1 MRAALVLIALLL
13 ASPAAAQETQMV
25 PVTVDGET
33 VREYMPPAG
42 VDGHQIVTRP
52 GLWTPALEAYLKRQ
66 GLPFSPAPP

>member
-1 MRAALVLIALLL
+1 MSTARPADRERVLIGGAGTFL
-13 ASPAAAQETQMV
+13 
-25 PVTVDGET
+25 
-33 VREYMPPAG
+33 EYMPPAG